1 MTPEPIVEMRDVTVA
16 FPGTTALDAVSLRLF
31 GGEVHALL
39 GENGAGKSTLLKVL
53 TGVQQPDAGVVLLDG
68 VPVRPARPAD
78 ALRLGIRAV
87 YQELDLLP
95 NLSVAENVMLGHED
109 RRLGLISKRAMRDS
123 AARALGDLGVD
134 VDPASRLGAHPMAVQ
149 QLVAI
154 ARATVVR
161 PRVVVLDEPTSSLDP
176 DEVTELFRTVR
187 RMRDSG
193 IAVVF
198 VSHFLEQVYEI
209 ADRLTVLRDGGRVGE
224 YLTGEILRVDLVR
237 RMIGKDLPALDA
249 IPAPTAPAEDPAA
262 GSGGAAGAGGAPG
275 EPDDG
280 SVLRAE
286 RLGRSG
292 AVAPFDLDVAEGE
305 VVAVAGL
312 LGSGRTELVRLLSG
326 VDRPDTGTL
335 RLFGEPVTF
344 RDPADGIARRVVY
357 SAENRRRDGIVAEL
371 SVADNILLALQAEQG
386 WWRPVHGER
395 RDELVASYIELL
407 DIRPADP
414 DVPAGTLS
422 GGNQQ
427 KVLLARWLATAPRV
441 LVLDE
446 PTRGIDIG
454 AKVEV
459 QRLVAELAA
468 GGMSVLF
475 VSAELEEGLRLAHRV
490 VVMREGAVVADVP
503 NDGLTLDSVLALI
516 AYAAAPGVVAGTDR
530 ES

>member
-1 MTPEPIVEMRDVTVA
+1 MTPEPVVEMRDVTVG
-16 FPGTTALDAVSLRLF
+16 FPGTVALDGVSLRLF

-53 TGVQQPDAGVVLLDG
+53 TGVQQPDAGTVLVDG
-68 VPVRPARPAD
+68 EPVRLARPAD
-78 ALRLGIRAV
+78 ALRLGVRAV

-95 NLSVAENVMLGHED
+95 NLSVAENVMLGQEE
-109 RRLGLISKRAMRDS
+109 RRGGLISKRAMRAG
-123 AARALGDLGVD
+123 AARALDALGVQ

-187 RMRDSG
+187 RLRDSG
-193 IAVVF
+193 TAVVF

-209 ADRLTVLRDGGRVGE
+209 ADRLTVLRDGRRAGE

-237 RMIGKDLPALDA
+237 RMLGEDLPALDRIA
-249 IPAPTAPAEDPAA
+249 AVPVPEAATGTAPDEA
-262 GSGGAAGAGGAPG
+262 G
-275 EPDDG
+275 
-280 SVLRAE
+280 VLRAE
-286 RLGRSG
+286 GLGRRG

-326 VDRPDTGTL
+326 VDRADSGTL
-335 RLFGEPVTF
+335 RLFGEPVRF
-344 RDPADGIARRVVY
+344 RDPADAIAHQVVY
-357 SAENRRRDGIVAEL
+357 SAENRRRDGIVADL
-371 SVADNILLALQAEQG
+371 SVADNILLALQAERR
-386 WWRPVHGER
+386 WWRPIRGER
-395 RDELVASYIELL
+395 RAELVASYIELL

-414 DVPAGTLS
+414 DVLAGTLS

-459 QRLVAELAA
+459 QRLVTELAA
-468 GGMSVLF
+468 GGMSVIF

-490 VVMREGAVVADVP
+490 VVMREGELVADVP
-503 NDGLTLDSVLALI
+503 NDGLTVDSVLALI
-516 AYAAAPGVVAGTDR
+516 AYAAAPGVGATDR
-530 ES
+530 EL

>member
-53 TGVQQPDAGVVLLDG
+53 TGVQQPDAGTVLLDG
-68 VPVRPARPAD
+68 APVRMARPAD
-78 ALRLGIRAV
+78 ALRLGVRAV

-109 RRLGLISKRAMRDS
+109 RRFGLISRRAMRDR
-123 AARALGDLGVD
+123 AAGALAALGVR
-134 VDPASRLGAHPMAVQ
+134 VDPGSRLGSHPMAVQ

-209 ADRLTVLRDGGRVGE
+209 ADRLTVLRDGRRVGE

-237 RMIGKDLPALDA
+237 RMVGKDLPALDS
-249 IPAPTAPAEDPAA
+249 IPAPQPPADEPAA
-262 GSGGAAGAGGAPG
+262 AADP
-275 EPDDG
+275 PDDV
-280 SVLRAE
+280 VLRAE
-286 RLGRSG
+286 GLGRRG

-326 VDRPDTGTL
+326 VDRADSGTL
-335 RLFGEPVTF
+335 RLFGEPVSF
-344 RDPADGIARRVVY
+344 RDPADAIAHRVVY

-407 DIRPADP
+407 DIRPPDP
-414 DVPAGTLS
+414 DALAGTLS

-490 VVMREGAVVADVP
+490 VVLREGAVVADVP

-516 AYAAAPGVVAGTDR
+516 AYAAAPGVAAGTDR

>member
-16 FPGTTALDAVSLRLF
+16 FPGTRALDSVSLRLF

-53 TGVQQPDAGVVLLDG
+53 TGVQQPDAGTVTLDG
-68 VPVRPARPAD
+68 VPVRLARPAD

-95 NLSVAENVMLGHED
+95 NLSVAENVMLGHEE
-109 RRLGLISKRAMRDS
+109 RRFGLISRRAMRER
-123 AARALGDLGVD
+123 ARAVLADLGVH

-161 PRVVVLDEPTSSLDP
+161 PRVIVLDEPTSSLDP
-176 DEVTELFRTVR
+176 DEVTDLFRTVR
-187 RMRDSG
+187 RLRDSG

-209 ADRLTVLRDGGRVGE
+209 ADRLTVLRDGRRVGE
-224 YLTGEILRVDLVR
+224 YLPGEILRVDLVR
-237 RMIGKDLPALDA
+237 RMLGKDVSVLDRV
-249 IPAPTAPAEDPAA
+249 AEQAVA
-262 GSGGAAGAGGAPG
+262 R
-275 EPDDG
+275 EPDPER
-280 SVLRAE
+280 VLLRADG
-286 RLGRSG
+286 LGRRG
-292 AVAPFDLDVAEGE
+292 AVAPFDLDIAEGE
-305 VVAVAGL
+305 VVGVAGL

-326 VDRPDTGTL
+326 VDRPDSGSL
-335 RLFGEPVTF
+335 RVYGRPVRF
-344 RDPADGIARRVVY
+344 RDPADALRSRVAY
-357 SAENRRRDGIVAEL
+357 SSENRRRDGIVADL
-371 SVADNILLALQAEQG
+371 SVRDNILLALQAERG
-386 WWRPVHGER
+386 WWRPIR
-395 RDELVASYIELL
+395 RSRRAELVASYIELL
-407 DIRPADP
+407 DIRPSDP
-414 DVPAGTLS
+414 EVLAGTLS

-427 KVLLARWLATAPRV
+427 KVLLARWLATAPRL

-459 QRLVAELAA
+459 QKLVADLADN
-468 GGMSVLF
+468 GMSVVF
-475 VSAELEEGLRLAHRV
+475 VSAELEEGLRMSNRV
-490 VVMREGAVVADVP
+490 VVLREGSLVADVP

-516 AYAAAPGVVAGTDR
+516 AYAGQPAGRASRTER
-530 ES
+530 EP